1 MVRTGWPKRYI
12 DQMQIMGIPVLQL
25 ILKLIAGA
33 WVLNF
38 FIYSLYDRLVILNIR
53 KSRGNDTNEIW
64 VMLRRAK
71 FGASIDSM
79 IQFSIKIAPHLRI
92 KDEFRMWFMRGNTH
106 DILWCI
112 THTFLTLSHIHSA
125 DESKANFLRE
135 NQIGGAI
142 FL

>member
-1 MVRTGWPKRYI
+1 MCTAFKVNIMVRTGWPKRYI

-53 KSRGNDTNEIW
+53 KSRGNDTNEIC

-79 IQFSIKIAPHLRI
+79 IQFSIKIAPHLGI
-92 KDEFRMWFMRGNTH
+92 KMNSGCGSCEETH
-106 DILWCI
+106 MIFYGVSRTLFW
-112 THTFLTLSHIHSA
+112 LSHIFTQSM
-125 DESKANFLRE
+125 NPRP
-135 NQIGGAI
+135 I
-142 FL
+142 F